1 VFLVFWAFDLTDR
14 TYNGWMA
21 DASKT
26 ILTVFGPFAL
36 MAMSLACSNVGTA
49 QFRTITRLAKVRLT
63 TTKPAGGE
71 EVKEFVRLV
80 HGGHLINMGVFPR
93 YRDIPADKIKLY
105 DIDGIASKSSSSLK
119 QSQE

>member
-1 VFLVFWAFDLTDR
+1 MRELKRR

-36 MAMSLACSNVGTA
+36 LAMTLACTTVGTA

-63 TTKPAGGE
+63 TTTPTGGE
-71 EVKEFVRLV
+71 EVKEFVRMV
-80 HGGHLINMGVFPR
+80 HGGHLINMGLFPR
-93 YRDIPADKIKLY
+93 YRDIPADKISLY
-105 DIDGIASKSSSSLK
+105 DIDGIAS
-119 QSQE
+119 E